1 VVLAVVPACASGT
14 TYKNYIV
21 RTDRGWDIMCEPYV
35 VQEGDW
41 VYKLFRQKGEI
52 SHADFQEF
60 LGIFGR
66 LNPHVPNLDL
76 LRPGQTIDIP
86 LQKLEQGTLPGQAS
100 GMVTIPVVSLTQLDE
115 MAARSLQPHE
125 VQKGDT
131 VSELIAERF
140 GRYGT
145 PAYKEGVRRFKIANA
160 QITNIDR
167 IDIGQR
173 ILLPDPSV
181 RQQAWSKSIEA
192 QKGEAPQAVQPEQ
205 PAQATAQPFQ
215 SGEQPPQAAAETD
228 IDQKPAEQ
236 PMSAPATRPQAVTD
250 EVLAEAAAI
259 VGASFRN
266 RGTYFVPREQAP
278 DFEIDLSLHALMEMP
293 DANKFVFTLG
303 DAVMG
308 ASPEALE
315 AFWPDAAV
323 IAYTQASTSEEI
335 VSAIFAALEKK
346 NGETSPTPAAGQ
358 VAFEDQGLRAVVR
371 AKWIQ
376 PQNAHGRLCITPI
389 SSVQEQTPAAL
400 NAYLRQNGIILK
412 ELLPGQTAAA
422 AQAETPPVTRHA
434 IRDVLHLA
442 PANHK
447 DLVQKL
453 ARVLGLKYAPNVT
466 VEFFYAEM
474 QIQAH
479 LDLISAA
486 NGSEL
491 LLDFGDLQGDTVDA
505 IRRSG
510 PRVLQIDARES
521 AADVFRRILSELGL
535 SFEENPRFLGAARPA
550 RYNTEITIDGFLY
563 ARDPDRKAL
572 LTGAH
577 LPQAITDLVTARG
590 MQIIVW

>member
-1 VVLAVVPACASGT
+1 MVLAVGPAWSSGT

-21 RTDRGWDIMCEPYV
+21 HTDRGWDIMCEPYI

-115 MAARSLQPHE
+115 MAARSLQPYE

-140 GRYGT
+140 GRYGSA
-145 PAYKEGVRRFKIANA
+145 AYQEGLRRFKIANA

-173 ILLPDPSV
+173 LFLPDAPV

-192 QKGEAPQAVQPEQ
+192 QKGEAPQAVPRQQ
-205 PAQATAQPFQ
+205 PAQTTAQPLQ
-215 SGEQPPQAAAETD
+215 PAGQPPQAAEV
-228 IDQKPAEQ
+228 QKPAR
-236 PMSAPATRPQAVTD
+236 PVPSPATRPQAVTD
-250 EVLAEAAAI
+250 KVLAEAAAI
-259 VGASFRN
+259 VGASYRN
-266 RGTYFVPREQAP
+266 RGTYYVPREQAP

-308 ASPEALE
+308 ASPEALKT
-315 AFWPDAAV
+315 FWPDTAV
-323 IAYTQASTSEEI
+323 IAYTRESTTQEI

-346 NGETSPTPAAGQ
+346 NGETPRTPAAGQ
-358 VAFEDQGLRAVVR
+358 VAFEGQGLRAVVR

-376 PQNAHGRLCITPI
+376 PQNAQGQLFITPI
-389 SSVQEQTPAAL
+389 NSMQEQTPAAL

-422 AQAETPPVTRHA
+422 VQAETPPVTRHA

-474 QIQAH
+474 QIQAY
-479 LDLISAA
+479 LSLISAA
-486 NGSEL
+486 NGNEL

-510 PRVLQIDARES
+510 ARVVQIDARQS
-521 AADVFRRILSELGL
+521 AADVVRGILFELGL
-535 SFEENPRFLGAARPA
+535 RFEENPRFLGAARPA
-550 RYNTEITIDGFLY
+550 QYNTEITIDGFLY
-563 ARDPDRKAL
+563 AQDPDRKTL

-577 LPQAITDLVTARG
+577 LPQAITDLVTADG
-590 MQIIVW
+590 TQIIVW